1 MKNSNL
7 PSNLYS
13 VNDLFEH
20 LEIMHNELDMLEKEN
35 KQLKIEVAELRGVV
49 VKLEQQIADKDVHII
64 QMHSDLERAEFLLTK
79 D

>member
-13 VNDLFEH
+13 VNDLYEH
-20 LEIMHNELDMLEKEN
+20 LELVHNELELLEKEN
-35 KQLKIEVAELRGVV
+35 KQLTIEVAELRGVV
-49 VKLEQQIADKDVHII
+49 VKLEQEIADKDVHII
-64 QMHSDLERAEFLLTK
+64 QMHSDLERAEYLLTK